1 MPTVLPRLRED
12 LDFLPSPLPE
22 RPGLLLRD
30 PFRYSE
36 VSIILPPPLVPCL
49 TCFDGTHTDVDL
61 KAMLFRV
68 TGRFDSAEAAGGLTR
83 GLSDAGFLDDDV
95 FRGLRAKQ
103 HDVFARSAV
112 RQAAFAGGGYPP
124 NRTELARTVETWLED
139 PSTVIAAKAS
149 PPLPAPILAIAAPHV
164 SPTGGVSSY
173 GAAYRALGAELGK
186 RTFVILGTSHYGRP
200 NSFGLT
206 RKPFATPLGETTT
219 DAALVDQLERA
230 APDAVVVE
238 DYCHAVEHSIEFQ
251 VLFLQTLF
259 GPGVRILPVLC
270 GPFVRGPSS
279 RSALPGSGRP
289 EDDSGVARMIDALGQ
304 LRADQGSDLF
314 WVLGVDMAHMGRRY
328 GDPWEARAHDGP
340 MKEVAARDHAR
351 LERVIEGDA
360 DGFWDALHER
370 GHDDLKWCGS
380 APLYTFLR
388 AQPGVRGRVLNY
400 EQWNIDDQSV
410 VSFGALAFCR

>member
-49 TCFDGTHTDVDL
+49 TCFDGAHTDIDL
-61 KAMLFRV
+61 NAMVFRE
-68 TGRFDSAEAAGGLTR
+68 TGRLDSAESAGGLTR

-112 RQAAFAGGGYPP
+112 RQAAFVGGGYPA
-124 NRTELARTVETWLED
+124 NRSELARTVETWLED
-139 PSTVIAAKAS
+139 PSTVIPAKAS

-173 GAAYRALGAELGK
+173 GAAYRALGAEHGN
-186 RTFVILGTSHYGRP
+186 RTVVILGTSHYGRP

-219 DAALVDQLERA
+219 DVALVDQLERA

-270 GPFVRGPSS
+270 GPFVGGPSS
-279 RSALPGSGRP
+279 RSAPPGSGRP
-289 EDDSGVARMIDALGQ
+289 EDDSGVARMIGALGQ
-304 LRADQGSDLF
+304 LRAHQGSGLL

-380 APLYTFLR
+380 APLYAFLR
-388 AQPGVRGRVLNY
+388 AHPGVRGRVLNY
-400 EQWNIDDQSV
+400 DQWNIDDQSV
-410 VSFGALAFCR
+410 VSFGALAFCL